1 MIKGYTKQTII
12 ICFLLQGIALSSRAQ
27 EQQMWQRYHDKCR
40 REASIIDTLPSKLE
54 KALHWSPTINKE
66 QKEVIRYI
74 LWNMVD
80 EKRGYIHGIVVVV
93 SEIGCT
99 TFHINHMKLVRMNG
113 MSLWE
118 KILLTNTDVTI
129 R

>member
-1 MIKGYTKQTII
+1 MIKEYTKQTII

-27 EQQMWQRYHDKCR
+27 EQQVWQRYYDKCR

-74 LWNMVD
+74 LWNMVYVEGGTANLGD
-80 EKRGYIHGIVVVV
+80 NNNYPVDVA
-93 SEIGCT
+93 SF
-99 TFHINHMKLVRMNG
+99 FHQPI
-113 MSLWE
+113 
-118 KILLTNTDVTI
+118 
-129 R
+129 

>member
-1 MIKGYTKQTII
+1 MIKEYTKQTII

-27 EQQMWQRYHDKCR
+27 EQQVWQRYYDKCR
-40 REASIIDTLPSKLE
+40 REASIIDTLLQIG

-74 LWNMVD
+74 LWNMVYVEGGTANLGD
-80 EKRGYIHGIVVVV
+80 NNNYPVDVA
-93 SEIGCT
+93 SFSST
-99 TFHINHMKLVRMNG
+99 DMKLVRMNG